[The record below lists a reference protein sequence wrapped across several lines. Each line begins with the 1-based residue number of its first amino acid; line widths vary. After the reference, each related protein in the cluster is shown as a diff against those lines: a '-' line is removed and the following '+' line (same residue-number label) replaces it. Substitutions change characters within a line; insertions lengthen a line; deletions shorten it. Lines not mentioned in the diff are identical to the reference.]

1 MGELNGAQ
9 RKHLR
14 GVAHGYKPLVQ
25 IGKEGL
31 TDNVIGS
38 IDNAI
43 AAHELIKVKMTAD
56 RNEREQLIPVI
67 EERLACECVGA
78 IGRIAILYRE
88 NSDPEKRRITLP

>member
-1 MGELNGAQ
+1 MAKLSGAQ

-31 TDNVIGS
+31 TDNVLRT
-38 IDNAI
+38 IDEAI
-43 AAHELIKVKMTAD
+43 TAHELIKVKLTAERD
-56 RNEREQLIPVI
+56 EREQLIPII
-67 EERLACECVGA
+67 EDRHGCECVGA

-88 NSDPEKRRITLP
+88 NPDPEKRRITFP

>member
-1 MGELNGAQ
+1 MAKLTGAR

-31 TDNVIGS
+31 TDNVLRT
-38 IDNAI
+38 IDEAI
-43 AAHELIKVKMTAD
+43 TAHELIKVKMTGD
-56 RNEREQLIPVI
+56 RDEREQLTPII
-67 EERLACECVGA
+67 EDRLGCECVGS

-88 NSDPEKRRITLP
+88 NPDPEKRRITIP